1 VNTLS
6 TLSISTKVF
15 LAFAVVLS
23 VFASVLVY
31 GVLRIQRV
39 SQDNQLIHHCYVP
52 LSLVLNEAHT
62 DLASYEAVLNEQDK
76 SVLRKVVLAQKVLAP
91 FAARAAAK
99 LARAHEFVEIGLDL
113 QGGSNPFLER
123 GQSDID
129 ELRAQIEDFQA
140 VTTRFREAVLSESW
154 DQAFAHQKRLRGIID
169 SMQEVLRELTRTTRI
184 EIGDAIGRTGSSE
197 RDALGGIVLL
207 SAVAICI
214 GLAVMFIVHLTL
226 RPIGEL
232 TEAAKHVGAGEYS
245 GRVKISR
252 RDEVGKLAE
261 EFNRMAEKIELRDRS
276 LRDRRDEL
284 EAAYQ
289 ALVELRQQEER
300 TKAELIKKER
310 LAAIGRMTSQVTHE
324 LRNPLSSLGLNVEML
339 DEELTILGASDGSE
353 AKELIGAI
361 TDEVERLTGITEEY
375 LAYARLPVAKLRPT
389 LINTILED
397 LLAFMSEELSQREIV
412 TTSKLA
418 TNLPQVQA
426 DPNQLRRA
434 FLNLIRNAVDA
445 MEGGGL
451 LALSSW
457 SEGNTVIVELHDS
470 GPGIPEDELQHIF
483 EPFYSTKESGTGLG
497 LPLTSQIIEEH
508 GGRILAA
515 STIGRGSLFRI
526 ELPT

>member
-1 VNTLS
+1 
-6 TLSISTKVF
+6 
-15 LAFAVVLS
+15 
-23 VFASVLVY
+23 
-31 GVLRIQRV
+31 
-39 SQDNQLIHHCYVP
+39 
-52 LSLVLNEAHT
+52 
-62 DLASYEAVLNEQDK
+62 
-76 SVLRKVVLAQKVLAP
+76 
-91 FAARAAAK
+91 
-99 LARAHEFVEIGLDL
+99 
-113 QGGSNPFLER
+113 
-123 GQSDID
+123 
-129 ELRAQIEDFQA
+129 
-140 VTTRFREAVLSESW
+140 
-154 DQAFAHQKRLRGIID
+154 
-169 SMQEVLRELTRTTRI
+169 
-184 EIGDAIGRTGSSE
+184 
-197 RDALGGIVLL
+197 
-207 SAVAICI
+207 
-214 GLAVMFIVHLTL
+214 
-226 RPIGEL
+226 
-232 TEAAKHVGAGEYS
+232 
-245 GRVKISR
+245 
-252 RDEVGKLAE
+252 
-261 EFNRMAEKIELRDRS
+261 MAEKIELRDRS